1 MPTRSGFATTT
12 DPRMSEPL
20 MIPYPGDHGSGSA
33 AGSDTSKERQ
43 VRNDASG
50 VTSLVQRAVYAQ
62 LGEVKAEGLT
72 ALDVEL
78 GMKIGHGGAS
88 SALSH
93 LHRAGRITRIK
104 MRRNRHE
111 IYVLPE
117 YVNGRTESPY
127 RPRLKPAKPARDIGD
142 EQLRAIMMDVGVDES
157 LFAEVR
163 KVVSAL
169 P

>member
-1 MPTRSGFATTT
+1 
-12 DPRMSEPL
+12 

-50 VTSLVQRAVYAQ
+50 ITSLVQRAVYAELAVQ
-62 LGEVKAEGLT
+62 KSEGLT

-93 LHRAGRITRIK
+93 LHRAGKITRIK

-117 YVNGRTESPY
+117 YVNGRPESPY
-127 RPRLKPAKPARDIGD
+127 RPRNKPAKHPRDVGD
-142 EQLRAIMMDVGVDES
+142 EQLRGIMMDVGVDES
-157 LFAEVR
+157 FFAAVR
-163 KVVSAL
+163 LVVSAL